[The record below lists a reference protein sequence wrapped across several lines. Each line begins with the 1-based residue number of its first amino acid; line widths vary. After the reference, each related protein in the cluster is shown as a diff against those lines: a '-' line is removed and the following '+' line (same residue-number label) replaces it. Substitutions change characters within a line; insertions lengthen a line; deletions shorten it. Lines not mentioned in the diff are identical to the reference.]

1 MVHFLIHEKSD
12 TMGVATV
19 DIRSGEEAEG
29 LYMDNQETIKVNA
42 LKDIPL
48 SHKIAP

>member
-19 DIRSGEEAEG
+19 EIRSGEEAEG
-29 LYMDNQETIKVNA
+29 LYMDNQETIKV
-42 LKDIPL
+42 IPL
-48 SHKIAP
+48 GHKIAP